1 MRESVS
7 EVFENNFFFSLE
19 IIPYVRIY
27 TTIHVSASNASFV
40 LESEQ

>member
-7 EVFENNFFFSLE
+7 EVFENNFFFFSRNHS
-19 IIPYVRIY
+19 IRIY